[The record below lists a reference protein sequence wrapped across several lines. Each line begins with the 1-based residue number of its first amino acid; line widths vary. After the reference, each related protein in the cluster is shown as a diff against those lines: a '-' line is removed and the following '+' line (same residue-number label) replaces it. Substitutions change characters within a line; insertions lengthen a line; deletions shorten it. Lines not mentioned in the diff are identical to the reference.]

1 MATKTV
7 NILLKMN
14 DQFTS
19 KLVKAGKVTKEQ
31 KRAMDKCA
39 SSAMRFSKTVQ
50 TGFTSVVKNIGKAG
64 AALAGFS
71 FAGLT
76 AGFVALGDATEEYRK
91 AMGKLNTAYQAAGY
105 SAAAAQTSY
114 KEFYKIL
121 GDTDTATEASQLLAK
136 LSKSEADVTKW
147 TRIAAGVSG
156 TFGDALPIE
165 GLIESA
171 NETAKVGKVT
181 GVLADALNW
190 AGISEDRFN
199 QKLVAAGN
207 EGPRNTLIME
217 TLGATYEKAADAFY
231 ANNKALVQSRAN
243 QVAMQKVTGAL
254 GEASVIAKNKL
265 FELAGATEEGGVRSG
280 SALAWIMEKAE
291 AFKAKLESLDVS
303 QFAPKVTQALTQI
316 QNGVSTVWGYIQP
329 VLSYIVQ
336 NAGTM
341 IPLIFKIVTAVS
353 ALSVIASIATNIISF
368 VSAAKTAI
376 TVIKGVGGA
385 ITALTGGPATLIM
398 TAISLLVV
406 GFVSLYNNS
415 ETFRNAIN
423 KLGNGIKTVFTAV
436 KDAVVSLKDKFIS
449 AFETIR
455 KKVSSIVEKIKG
467 FLQPLV
473 DLFNKVKDGVASIG
487 GKIKGFFVGDAS
499 GHATGTPYFPGGP
512 TRINEGGRGEIVD
525 LPNGT
530 RIIPHDVAKKSQGGT
545 SIVVHVTVQGNV
557 IGNRQYME
565 QTGAYIAKK
574 IMAAQGVV

>member
-121 GDTDTATEASQLLAK
+121 GDPDTATEASQLLAK

-207 EGPRNTLIME
+207 EGTRNH
-217 TLGATYEKAADAFY
+217 GD
-231 ANNKALVQSRAN
+231 
-243 QVAMQKVTGAL
+243 
-254 GEASVIAKNKL
+254 
-265 FELAGATEEGGVRSG
+265 SG
-280 SALAWIMEKAE
+280 RYLR
-291 AFKAKLESLDVS
+291 
-303 QFAPKVTQALTQI
+303 
-316 QNGVSTVWGYIQP
+316 
-329 VLSYIVQ
+329 
-336 NAGTM
+336 
-341 IPLIFKIVTAVS
+341 
-353 ALSVIASIATNIISF
+353 
-368 VSAAKTAI
+368 
-376 TVIKGVGGA
+376 KGC
-385 ITALTGGPATLIM
+385 
-398 TAISLLVV
+398 
-406 GFVSLYNNS
+406 
-415 ETFRNAIN
+415 R
-423 KLGNGIKTVFTAV
+423 
-436 KDAVVSLKDKFIS
+436 
-449 AFETIR
+449 R
-455 KKVSSIVEKIKG
+455 
-467 FLQPLV
+467 FL
-473 DLFNKVKDGVASIG
+473 
-487 GKIKGFFVGDAS
+487 
-499 GHATGTPYFPGGP
+499 
-512 TRINEGGRGEIVD
+512 
-525 LPNGT
+525 
-530 RIIPHDVAKKSQGGT
+530 
-545 SIVVHVTVQGNV
+545 
-557 IGNRQYME
+557 RQ
-565 QTGAYIAKK
+565 
-574 IMAAQGVV
+574 